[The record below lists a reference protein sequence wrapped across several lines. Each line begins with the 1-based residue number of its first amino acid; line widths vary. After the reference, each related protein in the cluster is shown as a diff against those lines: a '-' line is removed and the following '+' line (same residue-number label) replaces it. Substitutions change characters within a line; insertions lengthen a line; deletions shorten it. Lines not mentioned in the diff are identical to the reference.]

1 MPIAARYS
9 ALRRTVRALAV
20 GLVLFTVLL
29 GGLVMLGLERHLIY
43 FPSRAPG
50 PSPAELGLAA
60 EELHIATP
68 DGQSLHGYY
77 LHSTAAHPDER
88 LTLIIS
94 HGNAGTV
101 AGRLPRAALFHR
113 ALAVDV
119 LLYDYRGY
127 GQSSGS
133 PTEEGTY
140 IDARAAYDW
149 LVTRGV
155 APARIVLFGE
165 SLGCAVSI
173 QLALDRRVG
182 GVVLE
187 APFLSV
193 RAMAKQLFP
202 WLPVGPL
209 LRTRYDNHAKI
220 ARLAAPLFIL
230 HGTGDELIPIAQGE
244 ALFAAAREPKRFL
257 AVPGAHHNDVYH
269 VGGAAYL
276 DAVQDFLR
284 GCMTTQGAPTAR

>member
-1 MPIAARYS
+1 MPTAARNP
-9 ALRRTVRALAV
+9 ALRRTLRAILV
-20 GLVLFTVLL
+20 GFVVFTVLL
-29 GGLVMLGLERHLIY
+29 GGLAMLGLERNFIY

-50 PSPAELGLAA
+50 PSPAELGLSA

-68 DGQSLHGYY
+68 DGKSVHGYY
-77 LHSTAAHPDER
+77 IRSAAALTDAR
-88 LTLIIS
+88 LTLLIS

-101 AGRLPRAALFHR
+101 ADRLPRAALFHR

-165 SLGCAVSI
+165 SLGCAVSL

-202 WLPVGPL
+202 RLPIGPL
-209 LRTRYDNHAKI
+209 LRTHYDNYGKI
-220 ARLAAPLFIL
+220 ARLTAPLFIV
-230 HGTGDELIPIAQGE
+230 HGTHDELIPLAHGE
-244 ALFAAAREPKRFL
+244 ALFAEAREPKRFL

-276 DAVQDFLR
+276 DALQSFLQE
-284 GCMTTQGAPTAR
+284 CQARRSQASAR